1 MSSPFCPVARKP
13 LLVEK
18 NTSTV
23 LLINNDGVI
32 KCRSNGIPLANNTWT
47 KDGLKITFHKSA
59 KYSILENQD
68 LVINKVTNADAGV
81 YECTARNVF
90 GEDKRTIDVDIGK
103 MVTDLSF
110 VLPMLYEAKLRN
122 KLNNS
127 DRLQW
132 IFFGQNV

>member
-13 LLVEK
+13 LFVEK
-18 NTSTV
+18 NTSIV

-110 VLPMLYEAKLRN
+110 VLPRLYEAKLRN